1 MPKAAY
7 DPRLLRDQETA
18 LVMEKIWF
26 QDQEIPAAEM
36 VSSESKTRQW
46 YGKSEWTKRESSR
59 RKIGSHAWAQDED
72 GQLLAGDGTF

>member
-18 LVMEKIWF
+18 LVME
-26 QDQEIPAAEM
+26 EIPAAEM